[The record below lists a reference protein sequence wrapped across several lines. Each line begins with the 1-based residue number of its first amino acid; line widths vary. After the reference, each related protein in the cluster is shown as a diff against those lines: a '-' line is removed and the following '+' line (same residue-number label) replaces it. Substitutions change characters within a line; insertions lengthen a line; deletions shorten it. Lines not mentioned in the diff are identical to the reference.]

1 MQSLLKRYFHDLL
14 VNSFDLD
21 IHLECRN
28 TLSGTSHLKVHITK
42 VVLVAKNVCQNRKLI
57 TFFNETHGNTSNG
70 CLKRYAC
77 SHHRQRANTN
87 RSHRARTV

>member
-21 IHLECRN
+21 IHLECCD
-28 TLSGTSHLKVHITK
+28 TLSSTSHLKVHITK
-42 VVLVAKNVCQNRKLI
+42 VVLVAKNVSQNRKLI
-57 TFFNETHGNTSNG
+57 AFFDETHGNTCYR

-87 RSHRARTV
+87 RSH